1 MNNLSIFPEGYFY
14 ILSRKHGFA
23 LDVYD
28 GQIKVICF
36 LEGGGG
42 GERKEV
48 LFLPRKEELTRSFYH
63 HSCYYKGRCKFN
75 CMASKVSR

>member
-1 MNNLSIFPEGYFY
+1 MSNLSIFPEGYFY

-36 LEGGGG
+36 LEGGFFFCQ
-42 GERKEV
+42 EKE
-48 LFLPRKEELTRSFYH
+48 
-63 HSCYYKGRCKFN
+63 N
-75 CMASKVSR
+75 

>member
-36 LEGGGG
+36 LEGGGR
-42 GERKEV
+42 GEKGSFVFAKKRRTDTV
-48 LFLPRKEELTRSFYH
+48 ILSSFLLL
-63 HSCYYKGRCKFN
+63 
-75 CMASKVSR
+75 